1 MPATPSR
8 NRLFFTGV
16 LATVVVLWAHQPVYG
31 QAQGATSTL
40 VGQVTDE
47 TGAVIPGVELTLT
60 NQDTN
65 VAVLSQSN
73 EVGYYRFSFLRPAT
87 YTLTAQQPG
96 FTINTVENIVLQVNQ
111 TADINVSLSPSAVQ
125 ETVTVSASTAVL
137 STQTSELGEVVAETP
152 VKQLPLLMRDPSSL
166 VNLVAGVTADHRSQ
180 TRGLDR
186 SGLSF
191 QGRLTFTANGGVR
204 AQANAMVDGVD
215 VTFTHAAFNSVP
227 IVLTPD
233 VTQEFQVM
241 TNNYSAEFGR
251 ANVVMNYVTKSGTNE
266 FHGNAYLFHQNDNL
280 NANAFFLNRAGAG
293 KTEARRNQFGGTLGG
308 PIKKN
313 KLWFFADWEK
323 MVQARALTIVSRMPD
338 DRELAGDYADLYTTA
353 GDPINI
359 YNPFDTYEDA
369 NGRTLRM
376 PFPNNQIPAGLIH
389 PFGPRLGPF
398 WGKPNN
404 PGLRGPNGERTNI
417 ANLNIGGASR
427 VDWRRWDIKTDYQM
441 NQNHKFMG
449 RYSSSLLLLP
459 VVRVYNTP
467 GETTR
472 LSNRND
478 QQPGLN
484 AVLSWTWT
492 ASPTLMITQAFNH
505 TWFRDYTPRVEGQ
518 LGFDVAS
525 LGGPFNNPEVITFLN
540 EWGGGAAF
548 PSISPSGYGPLSDNI
563 SNIIDEPAAN
573 YSYQVG
579 FIKSSGSHTL
589 KFGGNANRREM
600 NQRAFGGLG
609 GNFNFNGRFTN
620 GPNPLLPSANTGNS
634 IADLLL
640 GLPGGGSM
648 DAGFTTATKN
658 YYYGI
663 YFQDDWRV
671 TPRLTLNLGVRFEL
685 EEPYEDRFDRFSR
698 LARNVRSPIA
708 DSVGPNTGG
717 RSLDQ
722 YFQDL
727 VGRPLL
733 GGIAWPG
740 VAGFGRG
747 IDTTDKNNIAPRLGF
762 AYRLTDRLV
771 MRGGFARI
779 YGLNPNAA
787 TVAAVGP
794 PGNGATTPIIA
805 TIDGIHPNV
814 TIDNPWPNGFN
825 EPEFDKNGLGTA
837 LGQRIWAGSANG
849 VAETPYQWQWNF
861 GFQYQMP
868 DDSIVSLAYA
878 GSRARNLTC
887 ALFFCSDQIAERD
900 FSAHRE
906 KVFETVPNPFYGII
920 NDPTSALS
928 FPEVQFGQ
936 LLLQHPQYVGM
947 LNTLPPWKG
956 PNGDDFHSAFESM
969 QLSYKKVTGDLS
981 LSLAYTFSKNITN
994 SDSFENGFL
1003 GPSVGYQ
1010 NNVTFAGEKSLSAE
1024 DVTHRAVVGW
1034 VYELPVG
1041 REKRIGRGMHPIADS
1056 ILGGWEVGG
1065 IMTLSSGFPIGRNF
1079 ITPDLTGAFG
1089 GSNRSNLIGNPCL
1102 PTNRPRGEEIS
1113 QWVNPAAFAAPEP
1126 YTFGNTPRTLN
1137 GCRIDGQKNFDIT
1150 IVKHF
1155 PIKETMRAEFRA
1167 EFFNAFN
1174 RPQFQ
1179 APNMTFG
1186 SASFGQVTVQENLP
1200 RVIQLA
1206 LKLHF

>member
-1 MPATPSR
+1 MKRTTR
-8 NRLFFTGV
+8 GIGLLFALAL
-16 LATVVVLWAHQPVYG
+16 LATLGLITPRVAYG
-31 QAQGATSTL
+31 QAQGATATL

-60 NQDTN
+60 NQATN
-65 VAVLSQSN
+65 VAVPGQSN

-87 YTLTAQQPG
+87 YTLTAQLAG
-96 FTINTVENIVLQVNQ
+96 FTINTIENIVLQVNQ
-111 TADINVSLSPSAVQ
+111 TADINISLSPSAVQ

-137 STQTSELGEVVAETP
+137 STQTSELGEVVAETT

-166 VNLVAGVTADHRSQ
+166 VNLVAGVTADHRTQ

-280 NANAFFLNRAGAG
+280 NANAFFLNRAGIE
-293 KTEARRNQFGGTLGG
+293 KTEARRNQFGGTIGG
-308 PIKKN
+308 PIKRN

-338 DRELAGDYADLYTTA
+338 SRELAGDYADLYTTA
-353 GDPINI
+353 GDPITV
-359 YNPFDTYEDA
+359 YNPFDTYTDA
-369 NGRTLRM
+369 DGRTLRK
-376 PFPNNQIPAGLIH
+376 PFADNQVPASLVN
-389 PFGPRLGPF
+389 PFGPRLAPY
-398 WGKPNN
+398 WAQPNN
-404 PGLRGPNGERTNI
+404 PGLLGPNGERTNI
-417 ANLNIGGASR
+417 ANLSVGGASR
-427 VDWRRWDIKTDYQM
+427 VDWRRWDIKADYQM
-441 NQNHKFMG
+441 NQKHKFMG
-449 RYSSSLLLLP
+449 RYSESLLLLP

-492 ASPTLMITQAFNH
+492 ASPTLMVTQAFNH

-525 LGGPFNNPEVITFLN
+525 LGGPFSKPEIITFLN

-579 FIKSSGSHTL
+579 FIKSVGSHTL

-609 GNFNFNGRFTN
+609 GAFDFNGRFTR
-620 GPNPLLPSANTGNS
+620 GPDPLLPSANTGNS

-640 GLPGGGSM
+640 GLPSGGSM

-658 YYYGI
+658 YYYGF

-671 TPRLTLNLGVRFEL
+671 TPRLTLNLGIRFEL
-685 EEPYEDRFDRFSR
+685 EQPFVDRFDRFSR

-733 GGIAWPG
+733 GGVAWPG

-747 IDTTDKNNIAPRLGF
+747 IDTTDRNNIAPRLGF
-762 AYRLTDRLV
+762 AYRLTDKLV

-794 PGNGATTPIIA
+794 PGNGATTPIVA

-814 TIDNPWPNGFN
+814 TVDDPWPNGFN
-825 EPEFDKNGLGTA
+825 EPDFDKDGLGTA

-868 DDSIVSLAYA
+868 DESIVSLAYA

-887 ALFFCSDQIAERD
+887 ALFFCSDQIAEQD
-900 FSAHRE
+900 FTRFRE
-906 KVFETVPNPFYGII
+906 RVFETVPNPFYGII
-920 NDPTSALS
+920 TDPTSALS
-928 FPEVQFGQ
+928 FPQVQFGQ

-956 PNGDDFHSAFESM
+956 PGGDDFRSSFESM
-969 QLSYKKVTGDLS
+969 QLSYKKVAGDMTV
-981 LSLAYTFSKNITN
+981 SLAYTFSKNITN

-1010 NNVTFAGEKSLSAE
+1010 DNVTFAGEKSLSAE

-1034 VYELPVG
+1034 VYEIPFG
-1041 REKRIGRGMHPIADS
+1041 KDKRFGNSVNAVANS
-1056 ILGGWEVGG
+1056 ILGGWEIGG

-1089 GSNRSNLIGNPCL
+1089 GSNRSDLIGNPCL
-1102 PTNRPRGEEIS
+1102 PTNRPRGEEIA

-1126 YTFGNTPRTLN
+1126 FRFGSTPRTLN
-1137 GCRIDGQKNFDIT
+1137 GCRIDGIKNFDIT
-1150 IVKHF
+1150 VVKHI
-1155 PIKETMRAEFRA
+1155 PIKETVRAELRA

-1179 APNMTFG
+1179 GPNMTFG

-1206 LKLHF
+1206 LKVHF

>member
-1 MPATPSR
+1 MPANSSR
-8 NRLFFTGV
+8 MRLLAAVAAAAAAVLFTQ
-16 LATVVVLWAHQPVYG
+16 LPAYG
-31 QAQGATSTL
+31 QAQGATATL

-65 VAVLSQSN
+65 VSVNVQSN
-73 EVGYYRFSFLRPAT
+73 EVGYYRFSFLRPAA
-87 YTLTAQQPG
+87 YTLTAELTG
-96 FTINTVENIVLQVNQ
+96 FTINTVEDIVLQVNQ
-111 TADINVSLSPSAVQ
+111 TADINISLSPSAVQ
-125 ETVTVSASTAVL
+125 EIVTVTASTAVL
-137 STQTSELGEVVAETP
+137 STQTSELGEVVAETS

-166 VNLVAGVTADHRSQ
+166 VNLVPGVTADHRSQ

-266 FHGNAYLFHQNDNL
+266 FHGSGYLFHQNDNL
-280 NANAFFLNRAGAG
+280 NANAFFLNRAGVE
-293 KTEARRNQFGGTLGG
+293 KVEARRNQFGGTLGG
-308 PIKKN
+308 PIKRN

-338 DRELAGDYADLYTTA
+338 ERELAGDYSDLFTTA
-353 GDPINI
+353 GDPITV
-359 YNPFDTYEDA
+359 YNPFDTTEDA
-369 NGRTLRM
+369 NGRTVRR
-376 PFPNNQIPAGLIH
+376 PFPNNRIPAALIH
-389 PFGPRLGPF
+389 PFGPGLGPF
-398 WGKPNN
+398 WAKPNN

-427 VDWRRWDIKTDYQM
+427 IDWRRWDVKTDYQM

-449 RYSSSLLLLP
+449 RYSSSFLLLP

-525 LGGPFNNPEVITFLN
+525 LGGPFDNPDVTTFLN

-548 PSISPSGYGPLSDNI
+548 PSISPSGYGPLSDI
-563 SNIIDEPAAN
+563 IANIIDEPAAN

-579 FIKSSGSHTL
+579 FIKSRGSHTL
-589 KFGGNANRREM
+589 KFGGNVNRREM
-600 NQRAFGGLG
+600 NQRAFGGSG
-609 GNFNFNGRFTN
+609 GAFDFTGRFTQ
-620 GPNPLLPSANTGNS
+620 GPDPLLPSANTGNS
-634 IADLLL
+634 IADLIL
-640 GLPGGGSM
+640 GLPGGGAM

-658 YYYGI
+658 YYYGM

-685 EEPYEDRFDRFSR
+685 EEPFEDRFDRFSR
-698 LARNVRSPIA
+698 LSRTVPSPIA
-708 DSVGPNTGG
+708 GSTGPNTGG
-717 RSLDQ
+717 GTLDE
-722 YFQDL
+722 YFMDL

-747 IDTTDKNNIAPRLGF
+747 IDTTDRNNIAPRLGF

-794 PGNGATTPIIA
+794 PGNGATTPIVA

-887 ALFFCSDQIAERD
+887 ALFFCSDQIAEKD
-900 FSAHRE
+900 FSRFGE
-906 KVFETVPNPFYGII
+906 RVFETVPNPFHGII
-920 NDPTSALS
+920 TDPTSVLS

-956 PNGDDFHSAFESM
+956 PNGDDFRSAFESM
-969 QLSYKKVTGDLS
+969 QLAYKKVTGDLS

-994 SDSFENGFL
+994 SDSFESGFL

-1041 REKRIGRGMHPIADS
+1041 RNKRIGRSMNAVADK
-1056 ILGGWEVGG
+1056 ILGGWELGG

-1089 GSNRSNLIGNPCL
+1089 GSNRSNLVGNPCL
-1102 PTNRPRGEEIS
+1102 STNRPRGEEIA
-1113 QWVNPAAFAAPEP
+1113 QWVNPSAFAAPAP
-1126 YTFGNTPRTLN
+1126 YSFGNTPRTLN
-1137 GCRIDGQKNFDIT
+1137 GCRIDGVKNFDIT
-1150 IVKHF
+1150 VAKHI
-1155 PIKETMRAEFRA
+1155 PIRETLRAEFRA

-1206 LKLHF
+1206 LKIHF